1 MDGNGRFVVV
11 DTSIALAWLCPDE
24 EVVEEVNTLFEKS
37 VLGEINFAAPAI
49 LRYEIWNGFL
59 SMVRR
64 KRMEPRLVFE
74 ALDRF
79 ESLQI
84 SFFDQENDGRRI
96 METAMREGLTAYDCA
111 YLVLARSLGCDL
123 MSNDK
128 KLKGLMKKEFLGSGV
143 VE

>member
-11 DTSIALAWLCPDE
+11 DASIALAWLCPDE
-24 EVVEEVNTLFEKS
+24 KVVEEVNRLFERS

-49 LRYEIWNGFL
+49 LRYEIWNGL
-59 SMVRR
+59 RNMVLR
-64 KRMEPRLVFE
+64 KRMESRLVFE
-74 ALDRF
+74 ALARF

-84 SFFDQENDGRRI
+84 SFFDQEADGRRI
-96 METAMREGLTAYDCA
+96 MEVAIREGLTAYDGA

-128 KLKGLMKKEFLGSGV
+128 KLKALAVVV